1 MGMASLASALGRSA
15 MVVKEVSIKDEGEL
29 RVHIVARKAG
39 LASFILSA
47 LGIDSTTTF
56 DLFTDRLM
64 FSEGSMFGQMKTC
77 MPLSALSV
85 ATGGFFKPIMHLI
98 IGVALVI
105 VGLGSCLANSGVLGV
120 LFMLV
125 GAALIVW
132 YFLSK
137 SLLISVISNSG
148 WEAGICFKRSVIE
161 GVNVDYLTALKVI
174 DVMNELVMQQTS
186 K

>member
-1 MGMASLASALGRSA
+1 
-15 MVVKEVSIKDEGEL
+15 
-29 RVHIVARKAG
+29 
-39 LASFILSA
+39 
-47 LGIDSTTTF
+47 
-56 DLFTDRLM
+56 
-64 FSEGSMFGQMKTC
+64 
-77 MPLSALSV
+77 
-85 ATGGFFKPIMHLI
+85 MHLI

-161 GVNVDYLTALKVI
+161 GVNVDYSTALKVI